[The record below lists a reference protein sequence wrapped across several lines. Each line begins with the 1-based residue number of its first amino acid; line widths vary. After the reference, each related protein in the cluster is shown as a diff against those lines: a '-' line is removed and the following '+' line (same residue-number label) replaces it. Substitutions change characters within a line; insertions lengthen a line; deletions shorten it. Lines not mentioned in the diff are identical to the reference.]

1 MLKLILYR
9 LVMAIPILIA
19 VTMIAIILIG
29 FAPGNAAFTILGSS
43 ATLEQVHEL
52 EHKLGLDLPWY
63 EQWFRYVAGL
73 FTGNLGDSYVNG
85 AHVATVLGQRLP
97 VTLWLVGLSTIGSAI
112 LGIALG
118 TISAIRQGAWG
129 KAVDVIAMLGLAIP
143 GFWLAL
149 ALVSL
154 FAVDLHWL
162 PSLGY
167 IDPTKNLGQWMTH
180 LILPVVALSLGGF
193 SVIAKTTRDAVLD
206 VQSRDFIRTLR
217 ANGVSRRSLLFKHVS
232 KNAGVNIVTVIS
244 LTFITGLT
252 ASVFIESVF
261 SYPGL
266 GSEASASSLSG
277 DIPMVEGVALYFTV
291 LVIIVNVVIDI
302 AYGLLNPKVRTA

>member
-9 LVMAIPILIA
+9 LVMAIPILVV

-63 EQWFRYVAGL
+63 EQWLRYIGGVLSGD
-73 FTGNLGDSYVNG
+73 LGTSYING
-85 AHVATVLGQRLP
+85 AKVADVLGQRLP
-97 VTLWLVGLSTIGSAI
+97 VTLWLVGLSTIGSAV
-112 LGIALG
+112 LGVGLG
-118 TISAIRQGAWG
+118 TLSAIRQGAWG
-129 KAVDVIAMLGLAIP
+129 RVVDVVAMLGLAIP

-149 ALVSL
+149 ALVSV

-162 PSLGY
+162 PAIGY
-167 IDPTKNLGQWMTH
+167 TDLFKNPGQWMLH
-180 LILPVVALSLGGF
+180 LILPVISLSLAGF

-206 VQSRDFIRTLR
+206 VRSRDFIRTLR
-217 ANGVSRRSLLFKHVS
+217 ANGMSRGSLLFKHVS
-232 KNAGVNIVTVIS
+232 KNAGVNIITVIS

-252 ASVFIESVF
+252 ASVFIETVF
-261 SYPGL
+261 SLPGL
-266 GSEASASSLSG
+266 GSQASTSSLAG

-291 LVIIVNVVIDI
+291 IVIIVNVVIDI
-302 AYGLLNPKVRTA
+302 AYGLLNPKVRAA